1 MSRLINP
8 RSLVATGVAAVVLV
22 GSAGVALA
30 VSASVSISMATTAA
44 TTTPTPSPASST
56 PSAAVKDTTAAAQQ
70 QQRLAEIKSKG
81 DAEISRRLTQLGNLN
96 SLITSATRITASD
109 RTALS
114 AQVSSETSGLTSLK
128 TQLDGETTMAAAI
141 TDAKSI
147 FSDYRVY
154 ALITPK
160 IHLIKVADDQ
170 QVNEANL
177 MALATK
183 LQSRLTAAQSKGKNV
198 TTLQTTLADLN
209 AKVKAAQ
216 AISSSIE
223 ASVIGL
229 QPSDYNSNHAVLSD
243 DAAQLKTAHSDN
255 QAAYDDAKTIV
266 QGIKSL

>member
-30 VSASVSISMATTAA
+30 VSASVSISMATT
-44 TTTPTPSPASST
+44 TPTPS
-56 PSAAVKDTTAAAQQ
+56 AAAKDTTAAAQQ

-96 SLITSATRITASD
+96 GLITSATRITASD

-128 TQLDGETTMAAAI
+128 TQLDGETTVAAAI

-154 ALITPK
+154 ALIMPK

-177 MALATK
+177 TALATK

-229 QPSDYNSNHAVLSD
+229 QPSDYNSNHAVLSG